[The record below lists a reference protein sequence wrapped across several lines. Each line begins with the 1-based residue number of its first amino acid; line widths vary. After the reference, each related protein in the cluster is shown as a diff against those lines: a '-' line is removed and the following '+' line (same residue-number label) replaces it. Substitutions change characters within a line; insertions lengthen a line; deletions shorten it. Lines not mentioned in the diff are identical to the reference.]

1 MPFHNDL
8 SFVTA
13 GDVDGSVEAI
23 LNILES
29 YDAHNQCQMEVV
41 HFGIG
46 DVSEND
52 LNLAETFSGASS
64 THTMSHH
71 VIEKEDVWSQLK
83 AKMPA
88 SLL

>member
-1 MPFHNDL
+1 MLFHTDL
-8 SFVTA
+8 SFATA

-29 YDAHNQCQMEVV
+29 YDAHHQCQMEVV

-64 THTMSHH
+64 THHTMSLKREMFGLNRRLKCRHH
-71 VIEKEDVWSQLK
+71 CCS
-83 AKMPA
+83 
-88 SLL
+88 